1 MKKTL
6 IYIIYILLGCMSLL
20 ALNENF
26 DTFYLNIVGVLSFL
40 ALIFLNEIL
49 EYLKSNQHNCA

>member
-1 MKKTL
+1 MRKYFKIT
-6 IYIIYILLGCMSLL
+6 IQVMLGCMSLL

-40 ALIFLNEIL
+40 ALVFLNEII
-49 EYLKSNQHNCA
+49 EVNDKRKP

>member
-26 DTFYLNIVGVLSFL
+26 KTFYLNIVGVLSFL
-40 ALIFLNEIL
+40 ALVFLNEII
-49 EYLKSNQHNCA
+49 EVNDKRKP

>member
-1 MKKTL
+1 
-6 IYIIYILLGCMSLL
+6 MSLL